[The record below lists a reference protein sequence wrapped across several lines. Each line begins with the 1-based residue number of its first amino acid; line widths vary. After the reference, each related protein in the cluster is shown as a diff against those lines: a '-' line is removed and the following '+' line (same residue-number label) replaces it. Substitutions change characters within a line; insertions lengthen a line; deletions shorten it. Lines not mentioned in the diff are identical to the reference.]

1 VRTEPAADIGPGVFR
16 VTAMRRKPNLRD
28 LCESSNVS
36 RRVVA
41 FQLEDA
47 CRFGGLVPGDRQAS
61 LKPGRSVFQHALMLG
76 QPPDLLPATDVA
88 SARALDEASF
98 AQLAARFAGAADQAP
113 TPAAEGTSA
122 PKQSRGPG
130 PSPRRP
136 HPRNP
141 SRWPAAEALRP
152 RGLIA
157 QPRPEREVTRGYEII
172 KRQF

>member
-122 PKQSRGPG
+122 PQAKQRAGSVAASAAPAE
-130 PSPRRP
+130 PVPM
-136 HPRNP
+136 
-141 SRWPAAEALRP
+141 PAAEHFARV
-152 RGLIA
+152 G
-157 QPRPEREVTRGYEII
+157 
-172 KRQF
+172 